1 MKIAPSVLSADFLN
15 LGNQLIEV
23 TDAGADYIHVD
34 IMDGIFVPN
43 ISVGF
48 PVIKSM
54 RKATDLP
61 FDVHL
66 MIEHPLKYAKRF
78 CEYAQIISFHI
89 ETTDDIDETIN
100 VIKEGGAKPA
110 LVIKPGTPVE
120 KLLPYLDK
128 VYMVLVMT
136 VEPGFG
142 KQKIIPEMLDKVR
155 FLKEKRPELVVE
167 VDGGVNL
174 ETISMCKEA
183 GVDICVAG
191 SAVFLA
197 DDIKAVIEKLKEA

>member
-1 MKIAPSVLSADFLN
+1 MKIAPSVLSADFLR
-15 LGNQLIEV
+15 LGEQLEEV
-23 TDAGADYIHVD
+23 TAAGADYIHVD
-34 IMDGIFVPN
+34 IMDGNFVPN

-89 ETTDDIDETIN
+89 ETADDIDETIN
-100 VIKEGGAKPA
+100 AIKEGGAKPA
-110 LVIKPGTPVE
+110 LVIKPNTPVE
-120 KLLPYLDK
+120 KLLPYIDK

-142 KQKIIPEMLDKVR
+142 KQKIIPQMLDKVR

-167 VDGGVNL
+167 VDGGINL
-174 ETISMCKEA
+174 DTISMCKDA

-197 DDIKAVIEKLKEA
+197 DDIKAVIEKLKKA

>member
-1 MKIAPSVLSADFLN
+1 MKIAPSVLSADFLR
-15 LGNQLIEV
+15 LGEQLKEV
-23 TDAGADYIHVD
+23 TLAGADYIHVD
-34 IMDGIFVPN
+34 IMDGNFVPN

-54 RKATDLP
+54 RRATALP

-100 VIKEGGAKPA
+100 AIKEGGAKPA
-110 LVIKPGTPVE
+110 LVIKPNTPVE
-120 KLLPYLDK
+120 KLLPYIDK

-142 KQKIIPEMLDKVR
+142 RQKIIPEMLDKVR

-183 GVDICVAG
+183 GVDMVVSG
-191 SAVFLA
+191 SYVCKSE
-197 DDIKAVIEKLKEA
+197 DYNERIDKLR

>member
-1 MKIAPSVLSADFLN
+1 MKIAPSVLSADFLR
-15 LGNQLIEV
+15 LGEQLKEV
-23 TDAGADYIHVD
+23 TLAGADYIHVD
-34 IMDGIFVPN
+34 IMDGNFVPN

-100 VIKEGGAKPA
+100 AIKEGGAKPA
-110 LVIKPGTPVE
+110 LVIKPNTPVE
-120 KLLPYLDK
+120 KLLPYIDK

-197 DDIKAVIEKLKEA
+197 EDIKAVIEKLKKA

>member
-1 MKIAPSVLSADFLN
+1 MKIAPSVLSADFLR
-15 LGNQLIEV
+15 LGQQLEEV
-23 TDAGADYIHVD
+23 EKAGADYIHVD
-34 IMDGIFVPN
+34 IMDGNFVPN

-48 PVIKSM
+48 PVVKSM
-54 RKATDLP
+54 RRATALP

-66 MIEHPLKYAKRF
+66 MIEHPLKYVKRF

-89 ETTDDIDETIN
+89 ETTDDIEETIN
-100 VIKEGGAKPA
+100 AIKEGGAKPA

-120 KLLPYLDK
+120 KLLPYIDK

-155 FLKEKRPELVVE
+155 YLKEKRPELVVE
-167 VDGGVNL
+167 VDGGVNI
-174 ETISMCKEA
+174 ETVSMCKEA

-197 DDIKAVIEKLKEA
+197 DDIKSVIKQLKEA

>member
-1 MKIAPSVLSADFLN
+1 MKIAPSVLSADFLR
-15 LGNQLIEV
+15 LGEQLKEV
-23 TDAGADYIHVD
+23 TLAGADYIHVD
-34 IMDGIFVPN
+34 IMDGNFVPN

-100 VIKEGGAKPA
+100 AIKEGGAKPA
-110 LVIKPGTPVE
+110 LVIKPNTPVE
-120 KLLPYLDK
+120 KLLPYIDK

-142 KQKIIPEMLDKVR
+142 RQKIIPEMLDKVR

-197 DDIKAVIEKLKEA
+197 EDIKAVIEKLKKA

>member
-1 MKIAPSVLSADFLN
+1 MKIAPSVLSADFLR
-15 LGNQLIEV
+15 LGEQLEEV
-23 TDAGADYIHVD
+23 TAAGADYIHVD
-34 IMDGIFVPN
+34 IMDGNFVPN

-100 VIKEGGAKPA
+100 AIKEGGAKPA
-110 LVIKPGTPVE
+110 LVIKPNTPVE
-120 KLLPYLDK
+120 KLLPYIDK

-142 KQKIIPEMLDKVR
+142 KQKIIPQMLDKVR

-167 VDGGVNL
+167 VDGGINL
-174 ETISMCKEA
+174 DTISMCKDA

-197 DDIKAVIEKLKEA
+197 DDIKAVIEKLKKA